1 MQMVIAAKQSQG
13 GGERAEGSASVAEE
27 QIGLP
32 LRETA
37 TAAVYGVAAATMM
50 FDADAEAFQRGEH
63 MAGVVGIEQVFN
75 AAGVVGQGG
84 QQQAAVADAFGAGQR
99 DGGGAQAGS
108 GEVEGI
114 GHDGMGLG

>member
-1 MQMVIAAKQSQG
+1 MVIAAKQGQS
-13 GGERAEGSASVAEE
+13 GGERAEGGAGVAEE

-37 TAAVYGVAAATMM
+37 AAAVHGVAAAAMM
-50 FDADAEAFQRGEH
+50 FDADAEALQRSKH

-84 QQQAAVADAFGAGQR
+84 QQQGAVADAFGAGQR
-99 DGGGAQAGS
+99 DGGGAQVGG